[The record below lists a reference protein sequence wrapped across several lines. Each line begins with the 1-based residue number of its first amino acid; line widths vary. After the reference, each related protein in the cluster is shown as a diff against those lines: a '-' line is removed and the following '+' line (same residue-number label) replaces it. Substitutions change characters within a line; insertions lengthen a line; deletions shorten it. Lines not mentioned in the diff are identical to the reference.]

1 MRLSGSANYRKGAQS
16 YGDQVKKYAP
26 FLLIDA
32 ILVIV
37 FCAIGRRTH
46 EEANALAGLAKTSW
60 PFLTCLVIG
69 WAATLA
75 LYRDKFNAVLLLPTG
90 IVVWLSTVVIGMV
103 LRVLS
108 GQGTQFS
115 FIVVATLVLGAFL
128 LGWRAL
134 VPVIAKI
141 RARS

>member
-1 MRLSGSANYRKGAQS
+1 M
-16 YGDQVKKYAP
+16 KKYAP

-60 PFLTCLVIG
+60 PFLSGLLIG
-69 WAATLA
+69 WAATYG
-75 LYRDKFNAVLLLPTG
+75 LYRDKFNALLVVPTG
-90 IVVWLSTVVIGMV
+90 IVVWLSAVIFGMI
-103 LRVLS
+103 LRVIS

-115 FIVVATLVLGAFL
+115 FILVATLVLGVFL

-134 VPVIAKI
+134 VPLVAKI
-141 RARS
+141 RAKS

>member
-1 MRLSGSANYRKGAQS
+1 VS
-16 YGDQVKKYAP
+16 VKKYAP

-32 ILVIV
+32 ILVII

-60 PFLTCLVIG
+60 PFLTGLVIG
-69 WAATLA
+69 WAATFA
-75 LYRDKFNAVLLLPTG
+75 LYRDKFNAVLLVPTG
-90 IVVWLSTVVIGMV
+90 VVVWLGAVVIGMI

-134 VPVIAKI
+134 APLVVKI
-141 RARS
+141 RTKS

>member
-1 MRLSGSANYRKGAQS
+1 MS
-16 YGDQVKKYAP
+16 VKKYAP

-32 ILVIV
+32 ILVII

-60 PFLTCLVIG
+60 PFLTGLVIG
-69 WAATLA
+69 LAATFA
-75 LYRDKFNAVLLLPTG
+75 LYRDKFNAVLLVPTG
-90 IVVWLSTVVIGMV
+90 VVVWLGAVVFGMI

-134 VPVIAKI
+134 APLVVKI
-141 RARS
+141 RTKS

>member
-1 MRLSGSANYRKGAQS
+1 MS
-16 YGDQVKKYAP
+16 VKKYAP

-32 ILVIV
+32 ILVII

-60 PFLTCLVIG
+60 PFLTGLVIG
-69 WAATLA
+69 WAATFA
-75 LYRDKFNAVLLLPTG
+75 LYRDKFNAVLLVPTG
-90 IVVWLSTVVIGMV
+90 VVVWLGAVVIGMI

-134 VPVIAKI
+134 APLVARI
-141 RARS
+141 RTKS

>member
-1 MRLSGSANYRKGAQS
+1 M
-16 YGDQVKKYAP
+16 KKYAP

-32 ILVIV
+32 ILVII

-60 PFLTCLVIG
+60 PFLTGLVIG
-69 WAATLA
+69 WAATFA
-75 LYRDKFNAVLLLPTG
+75 LYRDKFNAVLLVPTG
-90 IVVWLSTVVIGMV
+90 VVVWLGAVVFGMI

-128 LGWRAL
+128 RGGRAL
-134 VPVIAKI
+134 APRVVKI
-141 RARS
+141 RTTS

>member
-1 MRLSGSANYRKGAQS
+1 M
-16 YGDQVKKYAP
+16 KKYAP

-32 ILVIV
+32 ILVII

-60 PFLTCLVIG
+60 PFLTGLVIG
-69 WAATLA
+69 WAATFA
-75 LYRDKFNAVLLLPTG
+75 LYRDKFNAVLLVPTG
-90 IVVWLSTVVIGMV
+90 VVVWLGAVVFGMI

-134 VPVIAKI
+134 APLVMKI
-141 RARS
+141 RTKS

>member
-1 MRLSGSANYRKGAQS
+1 MS
-16 YGDQVKKYAP
+16 VKKYAP

-32 ILVIV
+32 ILVII

-60 PFLTCLVIG
+60 PFLTGLVIG
-69 WAATLA
+69 WAATFA
-75 LYRDKFNAVLLLPTG
+75 LYRDKFNAVLLVPTG
-90 IVVWLSTVVIGMV
+90 VVVWLGAVVFGMI

-134 VPVIAKI
+134 APLVMKI
-141 RARS
+141 RTKS

>member
-1 MRLSGSANYRKGAQS
+1 VS
-16 YGDQVKKYAP
+16 VKKYAP

-32 ILVIV
+32 ILVII

-60 PFLTCLVIG
+60 PFLTGLVIG
-69 WAATLA
+69 WAATFA
-75 LYRDKFNAVLLLPTG
+75 LYRDKFNAVLLVPTG
-90 IVVWLSTVVIGMV
+90 VVVWLGAVVIGMI

-134 VPVIAKI
+134 APLVSKI
-141 RARS
+141 RTKS

>member
-1 MRLSGSANYRKGAQS
+1 M
-16 YGDQVKKYAP
+16 KKYAP

-32 ILVIV
+32 ILVII

-60 PFLTCLVIG
+60 PFLTGLVIG
-69 WAATLA
+69 WAATFA
-75 LYRDKFNAVLLLPTG
+75 LYRDKFNAVLLVPTG
-90 IVVWLSTVVIGMV
+90 VVVWLGAVVIGMI

-108 GQGTQFS
+108 GQGTHFS

-134 VPVIAKI
+134 APLVVKI
-141 RARS
+141 RTKS

>member
-1 MRLSGSANYRKGAQS
+1 MS
-16 YGDQVKKYAP
+16 VKKYAP

-32 ILVIV
+32 ILVII

-60 PFLTCLVIG
+60 PFLTGLVIG
-69 WAATLA
+69 WAATFA
-75 LYRDKFNAVLLLPTG
+75 LYRDKFNAVLLVPTG
-90 IVVWLSTVVIGMV
+90 VVVWLGAVGIGMI

-134 VPVIAKI
+134 APLVVKI
-141 RARS
+141 RTKS

>member
-1 MRLSGSANYRKGAQS
+1 M
-16 YGDQVKKYAP
+16 KKYAP

-60 PFLTCLVIG
+60 PFLTGLVIG
-69 WAATLA
+69 WAATFA

-90 IVVWLSTVVIGMV
+90 IVVWLGAVVVGMI

-134 VPVIAKI
+134 APLVARI
-141 RARS
+141 RTKS

>member
-1 MRLSGSANYRKGAQS
+1 VS
-16 YGDQVKKYAP
+16 VKKYAP

-32 ILVIV
+32 ILVII

-60 PFLTCLVIG
+60 PFLTGLVIG
-69 WAATLA
+69 WAATFA
-75 LYRDKFNAVLLLPTG
+75 LYRDKFNAVLLVPTG
-90 IVVWLSTVVIGMV
+90 VVVWLGAVVIGMI

-134 VPVIAKI
+134 APLVARI
-141 RARS
+141 RTKS

>member
-1 MRLSGSANYRKGAQS
+1 MS
-16 YGDQVKKYAP
+16 VKKYAP

-60 PFLTCLVIG
+60 PFLTGLVIG

-90 IVVWLSTVVIGMV
+90 IVVWLSTVVVGMI

-134 VPVIAKI
+134 APLVVKI
-141 RARS
+141 RTKS

>member
-1 MRLSGSANYRKGAQS
+1 VRLYYPPAVNKGAQS
-16 YGDQVKKYAP
+16 YGVSVKKYAP

-32 ILVIV
+32 ILVII

-60 PFLTCLVIG
+60 PFLTGLVIG
-69 WAATLA
+69 WAATFA

-90 IVVWLSTVVIGMV
+90 IVVWLGAVVVGMI

-134 VPVIAKI
+134 APLVARI
-141 RARS
+141 RTKS

>member
-1 MRLSGSANYRKGAQS
+1 MS
-16 YGDQVKKYAP
+16 VKKYAP

-60 PFLTCLVIG
+60 PFLTGLVIG

>member
-1 MRLSGSANYRKGAQS
+1 MS
-16 YGDQVKKYAP
+16 VKKYAP

-32 ILVIV
+32 ILVII

-60 PFLTCLVIG
+60 PFLTGLVIG
-69 WAATLA
+69 WAATFA
-75 LYRDKFNAVLLLPTG
+75 LYRDKFNAVLLVPTG
-90 IVVWLSTVVIGMV
+90 VVVWLGAVAIGMI

-134 VPVIAKI
+134 APLVVKI
-141 RARS
+141 RTKS

>member
-1 MRLSGSANYRKGAQS
+1 M
-16 YGDQVKKYAP
+16 KKYAP

-32 ILVIV
+32 ILVII

-60 PFLTCLVIG
+60 PFLTGLVIG
-69 WAATLA
+69 WAATFA
-75 LYRDKFNAVLLLPTG
+75 LYRDKFNAVLLVPTG
-90 IVVWLSTVVIGMV
+90 VVVWLGAVVFGMI

-134 VPVIAKI
+134 APLVVKI
-141 RARS
+141 RTKS

>member
-1 MRLSGSANYRKGAQS
+1 MS
-16 YGDQVKKYAP
+16 VKKYAP

-32 ILVIV
+32 ILVII

-60 PFLTCLVIG
+60 PFLTGLVIG
-69 WAATLA
+69 WAATFA
-75 LYRDKFNAVLLLPTG
+75 LYRDKFNAVLLVPTG
-90 IVVWLSTVVIGMV
+90 VVVWLGAVVIGMI

-134 VPVIAKI
+134 APLVSKI
-141 RARS
+141 RTKS

>member
-1 MRLSGSANYRKGAQS
+1 VS
-16 YGDQVKKYAP
+16 VKKYAP

-32 ILVIV
+32 ILVII

-60 PFLTCLVIG
+60 PFLTGLVIG
-69 WAATLA
+69 WAATFA
-75 LYRDKFNAVLLLPTG
+75 LYRDKFNAVLLVPTG
-90 IVVWLSTVVIGMV
+90 VVVWLGAVVIGMI

-134 VPVIAKI
+134 APLVVRI
-141 RARS
+141 RTKS

>member
-1 MRLSGSANYRKGAQS
+1 MS
-16 YGDQVKKYAP
+16 VKKYAP

-32 ILVIV
+32 ILVII

-60 PFLTCLVIG
+60 PFLTGLVIG
-69 WAATLA
+69 WAATFA
-75 LYRDKFNAVLLLPTG
+75 LYRDKFNAVLLVPTG
-90 IVVWLSTVVIGMV
+90 VVVWLGAVVFGMI

-115 FIVVATLVLGAFL
+115 FIVVATLVLGAVL

-134 VPVIAKI
+134 APLVVRI
-141 RARS
+141 RTKS

>member
-1 MRLSGSANYRKGAQS
+1 MS
-16 YGDQVKKYAP
+16 VKKYAP

-32 ILVIV
+32 ILVII

-60 PFLTCLVIG
+60 PFLTGLVIG
-69 WAATLA
+69 WAATFA
-75 LYRDKFNAVLLLPTG
+75 LYRDKFNAVLLVPTG
-90 IVVWLSTVVIGMV
+90 VVVWLGAVVFGMI

-134 VPVIAKI
+134 APLVSKI
-141 RARS
+141 RTKS

>member
-1 MRLSGSANYRKGAQS
+1 MS
-16 YGDQVKKYAP
+16 VKKYAP

-32 ILVIV
+32 ILVVI

-60 PFLTCLVIG
+60 PFLTGLVIG
-69 WAATLA
+69 WAATFA
-75 LYRDKFNAVLLLPTG
+75 LYRDKFNAVLLVPTG
-90 IVVWLSTVVIGMV
+90 VVVWLGAVVFGMI
-103 LRVLS
+103 LRVSS

-134 VPVIAKI
+134 APLVVKI
-141 RARS
+141 RTKS